1 MAMTATKPTK
11 KKKKVKPKAH
21 YLAPTAAS
29 KAMRRDK
36 SPVTSNT
43 MKPTTPGLKMS
54 PMQKTLKKSETSPE
68 NKQ

>member
-36 SPVTSNT
+36 SPVPSNNNT
-43 MKPTTPGLKMS
+43 MKPNNPGLKMS
-54 PMQKTLKKSETSPE
+54 PTQKTLKRSETSP
-68 NKQ
+68 